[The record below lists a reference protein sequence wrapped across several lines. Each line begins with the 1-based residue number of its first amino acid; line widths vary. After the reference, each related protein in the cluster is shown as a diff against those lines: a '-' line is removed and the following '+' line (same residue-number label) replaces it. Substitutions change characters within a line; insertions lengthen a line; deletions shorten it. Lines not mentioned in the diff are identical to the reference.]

1 MVVRARAQA
10 AAQFRERCINQGPP
24 ARDRDY
30 GANAVRDRT
39 FSRRDVLKTSTALAF
54 GVVFSEPLK
63 AAAPE
68 PTSVSPAMIQAA
80 RKEGMVVFYTAM
92 EIPVAERLSK
102 AFEAKY
108 PGIAVRVRRSGAERV
123 FERIGKEEE
132 IRIHEVD
139 VVCSTDAAHF
149 IHWKRDDLLAPY
161 VPEDLAKYLPPEQ
174 VGADGMYATVFALLS
189 PIGYNTNL
197 VTPEGAPKSFA
208 DLLEPRWKG
217 KIVKGHPDYSGTILT
232 ATFQLARDL
241 GWSYFEKLA
250 QQNVMQV
257 QSALDPPSKVA
268 LGERAVQAD
277 GASSNLLLLKEKGA
291 PVEVAYAT
299 EGTPLITAPTGIFR
313 SAPNPNAARLFQSF
327 LFSVQAQQ
335 VLVDASALYSFH
347 ALVKEK
353 PGRRPLSTIK
363 LLKTDPVAME
373 AQREDIKARYSR
385 IFRV

>member
-1 MVVRARAQA
+1 MRNR
-10 AAQFRERCINQGPP
+10 R
-24 ARDRDY
+24 
-30 GANAVRDRT
+30 
-39 FSRRDVLKTSTALAF
+39 FSRRDVLKASTLLAA
-54 GVVFSEPLK
+54 GAVFPEPLA

-68 PTSVSPAMIQAA
+68 PTPLSPAMIQAA
-80 RKEGMVVFYTAM
+80 HKEGTLAFYTGM
-92 EIPVAERLSK
+92 EIPVAESLGK
-102 AFEAKY
+102 VFEARY
-108 PGIAVRVRRSGAERV
+108 PGIAVRVKRSGAERV
-123 FERIGKEEE
+123 VQRIGKEEE

-257 QSALDPPSKVA
+257 QSALDPPNKLA
-268 LGERAVQAD
+268 LGERAVQA
-277 GASSNLLLLKEKGA
+277 
-291 PVEVAYAT
+291 
-299 EGTPLITAPTGIFR
+299 
-313 SAPNPNAARLFQSF
+313 
-327 LFSVQAQQ
+327 
-335 VLVDASALYSFH
+335 
-347 ALVKEK
+347 
-353 PGRRPLSTIK
+353 
-363 LLKTDPVAME
+363 
-373 AQREDIKARYSR
+373 
-385 IFRV
+385 